1 MGVLVMTCPAT
12 GKQVDTGIET
22 DKLSLELTP
31 QFVGRTHCPF
41 CRTEHTFSK
50 EPVLV
55 CEMIDGVV
63 RYLRAA

>member
-12 GKQVDTGIET
+12 GRQVDTGIET
-22 DKLSLELTP
+22 DKISLELTP
-31 QFVGRTHCPF
+31 DFVGSAHCPF
-41 CRTEHTFSK
+41 CRAEHAFSK
-50 EPVLV
+50 EEVLV